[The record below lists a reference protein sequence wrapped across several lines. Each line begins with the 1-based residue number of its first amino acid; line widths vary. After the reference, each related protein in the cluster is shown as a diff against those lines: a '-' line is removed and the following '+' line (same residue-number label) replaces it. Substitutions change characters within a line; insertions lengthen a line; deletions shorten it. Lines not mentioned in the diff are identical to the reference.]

1 MMVSEEERAKQSRY
15 QLDHRALLFGS
26 RFGRSNCVNP
36 KGQAAAALYAA
47 AEQDALEEHNEEMTE
62 ELAKKVSELKE
73 VSLSIGEETKDSN
86 HQLEEMDTHFT
97 RARQLLSSASSR
109 LQKVAKN
116 PNTRHMCAMVLFSLF
131 LLLLIY
137 FFCLAAARSKGGPS
151 IFLAPNR
158 PSVSGSDTRL

>member
-15 QLDHRALLFGS
+15 QLDHQALLFGS

-47 AEQDALEEHNEEMTE
+47 AEQDALEEHNEETIQTTRT
-62 ELAKKVSELKE
+62 LLVTVSELKE

-116 PNTRHMCAMVLFSLF
+116 PNTRHMCAMLDCEDSIDILFGMF
-131 LLLLIY
+131 H
-137 FFCLAAARSKGGPS
+137 CVPQ
-151 IFLAPNR
+151 
-158 PSVSGSDTRL
+158 